1 MFSHNL
7 TRLFLGAIASLTGAL
22 AAVWLGIPL
31 PWLLGPLFTIAAL
44 RLMSAP
50 VTTYKPLRNVGQ
62 WIIGV
67 TLGLYFSPDIARLV
81 IAHWNVLVLGIVIAM
96 LLAVWGTWLLCRLG
110 HVDVRTAWF
119 AAAIGGASEMSVLAE
134 KHGARVDLVASA
146 HSLRVLGVVSIIPFG
161 FEILGLQGTDTT
173 QLIYQDNGVRD
184 LVFVALAAI
193 VIGTLF
199 KWWGVASAW
208 VIGPLLAAAALTV
221 SEMTVT
227 TMPTWIV
234 NLGQLLLGWSLGDRY
249 RPEFFKAAPRFLTA
263 VGIYTLTAIVIS
275 VFAGLLVSSVSDL
288 ALPTIWLGIAPGGFA
303 EMAITA
309 KVLMLGVPMVT
320 AFQVSRMIFV
330 VITTG
335 WLYKAVVGPRF
346 GP

>member
-7 TRLFLGAIASLTGAL
+7 TRLFVGGLASLIGAL
-22 AAVWLGIPL
+22 IAAGIGIPL

-62 WIIGV
+62 WIIGA

-81 IAHWNVLVLGIVIAM
+81 IAHWNVLVLGILIAM
-96 LLAVWGTWLLCRLG
+96 ALAVWGTWLLCKIG
-110 HVDVRTAWF
+110 QVDVRTAWF
-119 AAAIGGASEMSVLAE
+119 SAAIGGASEMSVLAE

-161 FEILGLQGTDTT
+161 FEMLGFSGTDTA
-173 QLIYQDNGVRD
+173 QLAYAGSGLSD
-184 LVFVALAAI
+184 LAI
-193 VIGTLF
+193 VGVAATVVGGLF
-199 KWWGVASAW
+199 KRWGIASAW
-208 VIGPLLAAAALTV
+208 VIGPLLAAAVLTV
-221 SEMTVT
+221 AEVTAT

-263 VGIYTLTAIVIS
+263 VGIYTLTAIAIS
-275 VFAGLLVSSVSDL
+275 VSAGQLLSRVSDL

-320 AFQVSRMIFV
+320 AFQVSRMTFV
-330 VITTG
+330 VLTTG
-335 WLYKAVVGPRF
+335 WLYKRVVGPRF